1 MRNDFLSVS
10 SVTYGYSNRQNV
22 FNDFSITFDEGKIIG
37 LLGKNGTGKSTLLYL
52 LCGLLHAQKGE
63 VLFKNKNV
71 KERNPET
78 LQDIFIVPEEFS
90 MPDTTLNKY
99 IKLLSPFYPNFS
111 YDDMKST
118 MDKFELDMNLNLK
131 ELSMGMK
138 KKVFMCFALATNTSL
153 LLMDEPTNGLDIP
166 SKSQFRKVI
175 ASSMSDNRSII
186 ISTHQVKDIDI
197 LLDKVVVLDNNDI
210 LLDQNVADIT
220 EKLYFAETG
229 INDDISDAIF
239 TQPSLAGYS
248 AVFRNLE
255 NDEST
260 MNLETLF
267 NATLSKRDE
276 IKKIFEK

>member
-10 SVTYGYSNRQNV
+10 SVTYGYSNKQNV

-118 MDKFELDMNLNLK
+118 MDKFELDMNL
-131 ELSMGMK
+131 
-138 KKVFMCFALATNTSL
+138 
-153 LLMDEPTNGLDIP
+153 
-166 SKSQFRKVI
+166 
-175 ASSMSDNRSII
+175 
-186 ISTHQVKDIDI
+186 
-197 LLDKVVVLDNNDI
+197 
-210 LLDQNVADIT
+210 
-220 EKLYFAETG
+220 
-229 INDDISDAIF
+229 
-239 TQPSLAGYS
+239 
-248 AVFRNLE
+248 
-255 NDEST
+255 
-260 MNLETLF
+260 
-267 NATLSKRDE
+267 
-276 IKKIFEK
+276 

>member
-1 MRNDFLSVS
+1 MRNDFLSVN
-10 SVTYGYSNRQNV
+10 SVTYGYSNKQNV
-22 FNDFSITFDEGKIIG
+22 FDDFSLNFDEGNIIG
-37 LLGKNGTGKSTLLYL
+37 VLGKNGTGKSTLLYL

-63 VLFKNKNV
+63 ILFKNKNV

-90 MPDTTLNKY
+90 MPDTTLSKY

-118 MDKFELDMNLNLK
+118 MDKFELDMSLNMK

-197 LLDKVVVLDNNDI
+197 LLDKVVILDNNDI
-210 LLDQNVADIT
+210 LLNQSVADIT
-220 EKLYFAETG
+220 ETL
-229 INDDISDAIF
+229 
-239 TQPSLAGYS
+239 P
-248 AVFRNLE
+248 RLE
-255 NDEST
+255 
-260 MNLETLF
+260 
-267 NATLSKRDE
+267 
-276 IKKIFEK
+276 